1 VPAGWDNVCA
11 NGLLHHKREGI
22 ATYGTVAGVFSSP
35 KCQFWQVAAQ
45 LLIEYGAAASIN
57 SKNAVGDTPL
67 GLAIRAGDR
76 PTGNALLE
84 SGGRMDTSADAVG
97 RMMQDMQRYDADK
110 IIDGKKRGGGW
121 ASVEGAVQ
129 PDVKGGGW
137 LVSVQQ
143 TLFSS
148 QHSFLSNLRTCL

>member
-1 VPAGWDNVCA
+1 
-11 NGLLHHKREGI
+11 
-22 ATYGTVAGVFSSP
+22 
-35 KCQFWQVAAQ
+35 
-45 LLIEYGAAASIN
+45 
-57 SKNAVGDTPL
+57 
-67 GLAIRAGDR
+67 
-76 PTGNALLE
+76 
-84 SGGRMDTSADAVG
+84 MDTSADAVG

-148 QHSFLSNLRTCL
+148 QHSFLSNLRICL

>member
-1 VPAGWDNVCA
+1 
-11 NGLLHHKREGI
+11 
-22 ATYGTVAGVFSSP
+22 
-35 KCQFWQVAAQ
+35 
-45 LLIEYGAAASIN
+45 
-57 SKNAVGDTPL
+57 
-67 GLAIRAGDR
+67 
-76 PTGNALLE
+76 
-84 SGGRMDTSADAVG
+84 MDTYADAVG